1 MMFKMK
7 KYISAILINALLLQ
21 FVGCY
26 SQKEITYD
34 EFYSLPKS
42 EEITVETKSGETIS
56 LNEDSLHHDYVRW
69 EKNENSIT
77 LYPQHLEKYS
87 PTALIEK
94 TDTVRYSKEDL
105 SKIYVDEYDESKTIT
120 AIVVPVAIV
129 ALILIIAVISYGGP
143 NVDW

>member
-1 MMFKMK
+1 MK

-34 EFYSLPKS
+34 EFNSLPKL
-42 EEITVETKSGETIS
+42 EDITVETKSEETID
-56 LNEDSLHHDYVRW
+56 LNSDSLHHDYVRW
-69 EKNENSIT
+69 EKNENAIT
-77 LYPQHLEKYS
+77 LYPEHYEKYS

-105 SKIYVDEYDESKTIT
+105 SKIYVDEYDKTKTI
-120 AIVVPVAIV
+120 IEILILVVP
-129 ALILIIAVISYGGP
+129 IAVIVIGFLTW
-143 NVDW
+143 D